1 MTAYGILKGLKSI
14 DKKMPINT
22 NKLDVKLEEI
32 FLRVFEIDE
41 IKLDSSVDDLPEWDS
56 FGHFE
61 IIMAI
66 EKEFNIKLEVSDFPN
81 MTSIPKIKNKILE
94 YLDEQ

>member
-1 MTAYGILKGLKSI
+1 
-14 DKKMPINT
+14 MPINT
-22 NKLDVKLEEI
+22 NELDVKLEEI

-41 IKLDSSVDDLPEWDS
+41 INLDSSVDDLPEWDS

-66 EKEFNIKLEVSDFPN
+66 EKEFNIKLELSDFSK

>member
-1 MTAYGILKGLKSI
+1 MV
-14 DKKMPINT
+14 KKYDNNRIY
-22 NKLDVKLEEI
+22 LKLE
-32 FLRVFEIDE
+32 EIDE